1 MKPSIKL
8 IKPSFYLTNQV
19 DFGIMI
25 AELYK
30 KIQIDRRRFT
40 LVSEVCYQKQKN
52 DFLFTTPWL
61 LN

>member
-8 IKPSFYLTNQV
+8 IKPSFYLTNQI

-30 KIQIDRRRFT
+30 KIQIDRRKFT
-40 LVSEVCYQKQKN
+40 SASEVYNQEQEN
-52 DFLFTTPWL
+52 DLLFNT
-61 LN
+61 